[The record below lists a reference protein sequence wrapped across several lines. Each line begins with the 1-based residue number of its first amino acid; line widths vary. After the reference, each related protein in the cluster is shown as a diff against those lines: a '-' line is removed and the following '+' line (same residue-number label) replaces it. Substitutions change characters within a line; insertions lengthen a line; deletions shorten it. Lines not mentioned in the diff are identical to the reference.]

1 MQQSE
6 YINSPSPEVKEASDS
21 ASLTKV
27 PPITTQLEM
36 QGRQIG
42 RNISVFLAQLPDYL
56 SRFFQQYK
64 QQIITVSL
72 ILAALIAIR
81 VFLAILAALNDIPL
95 LTPTFELIGIGYT
108 VWFVNRYLLSTSR
121 RQNLAQELQ
130 TLKQQIIGSY

>member
-6 YINSPSPEVKEASDS
+6 YINSPSPEVKQASDL
-21 ASLTKV
+21 ASLTEV
-27 PPITTQLEM
+27 PPITTKLEV

-64 QQIITVSL
+64 QQIITVAL
-72 ILAALIAIR
+72 ILAALIAVR
-81 VFLAILAALNDIPL
+81 VFLAILDALNDIPL

-108 VWFVNRYLLSTSR
+108 AWFVNRYLLSTSK
-121 RQNLAQELQ
+121 RQELAQEVK
-130 TLKQQIIGSY
+130 TLKQHIIGG

>member
-27 PPITTQLEM
+27 PPITTQLEV

-64 QQIITVSL
+64 QQIITVAL
-72 ILAALIAIR
+72 ILAALIAVR
-81 VFLAILAALNDIPL
+81 VFLAILDALNDIPL

-108 VWFVNRYLLSTSR
+108 AWFVNRYLLSTSK
-121 RQNLAQELQ
+121 RQELAQEVK
-130 TLKQQIIGSY
+130 TLKQHIIGG

>member
-21 ASLTKV
+21 ASLTEV
-27 PPITTQLEM
+27 PPITTKLEV

-64 QQIITVSL
+64 QQIITVAL
-72 ILAALIAIR
+72 ILAALIAMR
-81 VFLAILAALNDIPL
+81 VFLAILDALNNIPL

-108 VWFVNRYLLSTSR
+108 AWFVNRYLLSTSK
-121 RQNLAQELQ
+121 RQKLAQEVQ
-130 TLKQQIIGSY
+130 TLKQQIVGS

>member
-6 YINSPSPEVKEASDS
+6 YVNSPSPEVKEALDS

-56 SRFFQQYK
+56 SKFFQQYK
-64 QQIITVSL
+64 
-72 ILAALIAIR
+72 
-81 VFLAILAALNDIPL
+81 
-95 LTPTFELIGIGYT
+95 
-108 VWFVNRYLLSTSR
+108 
-121 RQNLAQELQ
+121 
-130 TLKQQIIGSY
+130 